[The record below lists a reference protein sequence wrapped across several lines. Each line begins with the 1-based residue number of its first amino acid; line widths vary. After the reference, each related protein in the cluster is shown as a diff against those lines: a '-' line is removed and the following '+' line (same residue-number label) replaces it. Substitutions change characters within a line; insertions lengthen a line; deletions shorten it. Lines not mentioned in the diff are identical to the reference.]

1 MHLVR
6 RISLLPVLVGLTLA
20 LATAACGRLAGT
32 GQPAAPSQPGQAT
45 VTRVV
50 DGDTVIVHIG
60 SKNES
65 VRLLGIDTPESVK
78 PGTPV
83 QCFALEASART
94 KALLPPGTP
103 VHLEGDV
110 DGRDRYGRLLAYV
123 YRLRDDLFVNAA
135 LVEEGFA
142 VPYTIPP
149 NVAHADRFA
158 ADGATARR
166 GGLGLW
172 GRCGADIPHHGSS
185 EGPAPLP
192 SPP

>member
-6 RISLLPVLVGLTLA
+6 RISLLPLLVGLTLA

-32 GQPAAPSQPGQAT
+32 GDPAAPSQPGQAT

-94 KALLPPGTP
+94 KQLLRAGTG
-103 VHLEGDV
+103 VGLVGDV
-110 DGRDRYGRLLAYV
+110 DTRRRYGRLLAYL
-123 YRLRDDLFVNAA
+123 YRASDGLFVN
-135 LVEEGFA
+135 
-142 VPYTIPP
+142 
-149 NVAHADRFA
+149 
-158 ADGATARR
+158 
-166 GGLGLW
+166 
-172 GRCGADIPHHGSS
+172 
-185 EGPAPLP
+185 
-192 SPP
+192 